1 MPRKQFLQTVAALAF
16 VLILFGIVGGMDAE
30 DAEASAE
37 HYCQMVKDG
46 VWPDYQGTYRQ
57 ECRNETFVQNR

>member
-30 DAEASAE
+30 DAEASADL
-37 HYCQMVKDG
+37 YCQMVKDR
-46 VWPDYQGTYRQ
+46 VWPDYQGIYLQ
-57 ECRNETFVQNR
+57 ECRNGTSIQNR